1 MNVAVLSGTAG
12 LLLVLALYVGL
23 SLDGLAV
30 CDLLRNYVYSY
41 AVFILKLGKCDV
53 DLGLALAAYQCLSV
67 STFLVSTREGSSS
80 VSLAKPE
87 ESLSSAPLSAAS
99 IA

>member
-30 CDLLRNYVYSY
+30 CDLLRNYVYGY

-53 DLGLALAAYQCLSV
+53 DLGLALAAYQCLSGLNV
-67 STFLVSTREGSSS
+67 SGEYEGRIFLCKSCET
-80 VSLAKPE
+80 
-87 ESLSSAPLSAAS
+87 
-99 IA
+99 